1 MIEISKLIFQKEE
14 KMLDDS
20 SIGEQIMES
29 IFGWTEECPN
39 PDEMM
44 AICKYCCF
52 TIQTI

>member
-29 IFGWTEECPN
+29 IFGWTEE
-39 PDEMM
+39 
-44 AICKYCCF
+44 ATLGKYQF
-52 TIQTI
+52 TQFNELGDKKK